1 MDWENGPNQQLL
13 TLMARR
19 TMIFG
24 QLSPVT
30 HTHAYIQLY
39 RSIEKQLFKY
49 KCNSDLYNSIT
60 LIAHIFIV

>member
-1 MDWENGPNQQLL
+1 
-13 TLMARR
+13 
-19 TMIFG
+19 MIFG
-24 QLSPVT
+24 QLSPIT